1 MGAAR
6 ARGRASPVAGATG
19 HELRLGRGGIFPHA
33 GARKVPL
40 DTELAPVAYESVATV
55 KFLAESATSIAC
67 WSRSTLLCS
76 VTSEPGT

>member
-1 MGAAR
+1 MVGGGPGPR
-6 ARGRASPVAGATG
+6 PRIPGGRG
-19 HELRLGRGGIFPHA
+19 HELRLGRGGTFPHA

-40 DTELAPVAYESVATV
+40 DTELAPVAYEFLATV
-55 KFLAESATSIAC
+55 KFLAESAASIAF